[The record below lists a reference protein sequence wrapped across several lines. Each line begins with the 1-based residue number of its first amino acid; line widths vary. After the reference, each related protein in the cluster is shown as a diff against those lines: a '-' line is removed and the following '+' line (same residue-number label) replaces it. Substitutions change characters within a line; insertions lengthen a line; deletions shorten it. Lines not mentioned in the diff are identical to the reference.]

1 MVDLQSQFN
10 TAIVLISHDLG
21 VVARLCRT
29 VAVMYAGRIVET
41 GPAGDIF
48 KDPQHPF
55 TRGLLQSVPRLDRGG
70 AEELATIP
78 GQPPNLQGLPSGCAF
93 FDRCPCCEDICLE
106 EEPVFR
112 TIGPGRMKACHQE
125 HL

>member
-1 MVDLQSQFN
+1 
-10 TAIVLISHDLG
+10 
-21 VVARLCRT
+21 
-29 VAVMYAGRIVET
+29 MYAGRIVET